1 MKRQTSINSRI
12 AWFAFAAMILVAT
25 CFIGFKVLPSCEG
38 VFTQMRMPLPGFTRL
53 VFAAGPAVRMT
64 MGIISAS
71 LMVLGEF
78 KPVVRRVREPFG
90 FLVMLLA
97 ISALAAMFLPR
108 FKCGEIINPRAS
120 TGVHTAEVQSA
131 P

>member
-1 MKRQTSINSRI
+1 
-12 AWFAFAAMILVAT
+12 
-25 CFIGFKVLPSCEG
+25 
-38 VFTQMRMPLPGFTRL
+38 
-53 VFAAGPAVRMT
+53 VFAAGPAVLMT

-78 KPVVRRVREPFG
+78 RTVDSRIHEPFG

>member
-1 MKRQTSINSRI
+1 
-12 AWFAFAAMILVAT
+12 MILVAT

-53 VFAAGPAVRMT
+53 VFAAGPAVLMT
-64 MGIISAS
+64 MGIVCAS
-71 LMVLGEF
+71 LMVIGEF
-78 KPVVRRVREPFG
+78 KPVVRRIREPFG
-90 FLVMLLA
+90 LLLLLLT

-108 FKCGEIINPRAS
+108 FKRGEIINPRAS